1 MLKIIGLIISLVL
14 PGFAVA
20 SNQISLE
27 IPMHCVNTVPC
38 KLIQRDD
45 CGLQNRQRGIFLSDL
60 LTTSQTRSNQSLKT
74 KVDTRQQQVAQPL
87 SHVATGVLK
96 SRHLTMLF
104 PVR

>member
-1 MLKIIGLIISLVL
+1 MLKIIGLIIGLVL
-14 PGFAVA
+14 PDFAVA

-60 LTTSQTRSNQSLKT
+60 LTASQAKITQSLKT
-74 KVDTRQQQVAQPL
+74 VTESPQQQGAQPL
-87 SHVATGVLK
+87 SYVATGLLK
-96 SRHLTMLF
+96 SKHMAMLF